1 MSENQ
6 EPPVTVS
13 IAEARKNLAQV
24 LKLVQAGTTV
34 YLTRRDKIVA
44 ALQPIYPGSPG
55 GPDAAQP

>member
-44 ALQPIYPGSPG
+44 ALQPIYTG
-55 GPDAAQP
+55 GPDAAQS